1 LSTVLSFGASQYKKD
16 IEALESIQRR
26 ATNLVRGL
34 EHKSYEEW
42 LRELELFSLEKRM
55 LRGDF
60 IVLFNYLKRGCD
72 EVRIVLFSYVM
83 SF

>member
-1 LSTVLSFGASQYKKD
+1 MSTVLSFGASQYKKD

-42 LRELELFSLEKRM
+42 LRELELFSLEKRR

>member
-1 LSTVLSFGASQYKKD
+1 MSTVLSFGASQYKKD

>member
-42 LRELELFSLEKRM
+42 LRELELFNLEKWR